1 MRRSASMKSL
11 NRDRFHDDGMSRSF
25 DAQSMGG
32 RSMGR
37 QQNNFD
43 TQSMHGSM
51 GGHPM
56 GGPPGGHGGPMGG
69 RQGGPQM
76 GGHPMGGGHT
86 YTNVIPDTNS
96 VDYSTDPRGQPGDA
110 RDPRGSLGRRSNR

>member
-1 MRRSASMKSL
+1 MKSL

-37 QQNNFD
+37 QQNFD

-56 GGPPGGHGGPMGG
+56 GGPPGGPPIGWPPIEPCIDCVSKLFCCRPIDRPPM
-69 RQGGPQM
+69 
-76 GGHPMGGGHT
+76 
-86 YTNVIPDTNS
+86 D
-96 VDYSTDPRGQPGDA
+96 
-110 RDPRGSLGRRSNR
+110 